1 MDKYIEQLAKAWNI
15 EIEKLDD
22 LKELLKQREI
32 KNKVDGSKH

>member
-32 KNKVDGSKH
+32 KNKVDE